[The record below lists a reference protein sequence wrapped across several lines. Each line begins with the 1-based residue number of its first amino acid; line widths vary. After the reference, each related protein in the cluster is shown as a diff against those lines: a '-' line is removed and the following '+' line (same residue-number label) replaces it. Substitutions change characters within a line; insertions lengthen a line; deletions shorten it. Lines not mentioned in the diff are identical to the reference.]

1 MNPKIIKLKAERAK
15 NDEKLAA
22 LQSRNLELDESI
34 VELENTDIIGL
45 ARATGMSMEELAQFL
60 TQLKRGGAPFITPNT
75 KEDTDYVH
83 EEE

>member
-15 NDEKLAA
+15 NDEKIATLR
-22 LQSRNLELDESI
+22 SRNRELDESI

>member
-15 NDEKLAA
+15 NDEKIAA
-22 LQSRNLELDESI
+22 LQSRNRELDESI

-45 ARATGMSMEELAQFL
+45 ARATGMSMEELSQFL

>member
-1 MNPKIIKLKAERAK
+1 MNPKITKLKAERAK
-15 NDEKLAA
+15 NDEKIAA
-22 LQSRNLELDESI
+22 LQSRNRELDESI

-60 TQLKRGGAPFITPNT
+60 TQIKRGGAPFITPNT

>member
-1 MNPKIIKLKAERAK
+1 MNPKISRLRAEREK
-15 NDEKLAA
+15 NNGKLAA
-22 LQSRNLELDESI
+22 LQTRNREIDSQI
-34 VELENTDIIGL
+34 MELEHTDIIGL

>member
-1 MNPKIIKLKAERAK
+1 MTPAPEP
-15 NDEKLAA
+15 
-22 LQSRNLELDESI
+22 LDF
-34 VELENTDIIGL
+34 GL

-75 KEDTDYVH
+75 KEDTNYVH

>member
-1 MNPKIIKLKAERAK
+1 MNPKITKLKAERAK
-15 NDEKLAA
+15 NDEKIAA
-22 LQSRNLELDESI
+22 LQSRNRELDESI
-34 VELENTDIIGL
+34 VELENIDIIGL